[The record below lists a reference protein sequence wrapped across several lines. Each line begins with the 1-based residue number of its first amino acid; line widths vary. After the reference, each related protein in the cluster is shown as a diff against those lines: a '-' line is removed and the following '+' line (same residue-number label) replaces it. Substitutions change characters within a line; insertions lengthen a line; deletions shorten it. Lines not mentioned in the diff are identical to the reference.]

1 MSSAAV
7 LARTVLLTLTDES
20 SRRKIGWVLAA
31 IFSPVILVVAYS
43 QAADRKSCCL

>member
-20 SRRKIGWVLAA
+20 SRRKIGWGR
-31 IFSPVILVVAYS
+31 FSPQLFW
-43 QAADRKSCCL
+43 